1 MKSILSE
8 LVHELLRYKSSSDNA
23 TKAFEESRHNDYLC
37 PLIEQQG
44 NRILDCF
51 VKYHSVAYDVQGIN
65 DRGTD
70 VLLRYYEKSEIG
82 ESESKFIAFQIK
94 SFNDLNAKNYLREL
108 KAQCLESLS
117 AFGEKLDQYY
127 IILCT
132 NKITHRNKIRQ
143 IKNAFASTINVTVI
157 DPSYALTFL
166 RLSPLRINSVVS
178 ILMRDDDIVYE
189 RAIQTLTD
197 FAPTEIAVFLAIVY
211 EALQLLN
218 RNRSLNLNKI
228 VGQNFIIDVFSKVP
242 DYSRDYYGLLV
253 SNIGYE
259 TDDDETDNKPIDLN
273 RELQIRFAEAVD
285 SLEGSLFSFDGDSYE
300 IVIDFDY
307 SLPVQAII
315 LENMVRY
322 EYRGDQLLTYL
333 FDSLGILEH
342 FNIES
347 VDNNDNWE
355 ENFNYSI

>member
-23 TKAFEESRHNDYLC
+23 TKAFENLKHNDHLC

-70 VLLRYYEKSEIG
+70 VLLRYYEKSETG
-82 ESESKFIAFQIK
+82 ESESQFIAFQIK

-117 AFGEKLDQYY
+117 AFGDKLDQYY

-178 ILMRDDDIVYE
+178 ILLRDDDIVYE
-189 RAIQTLTD
+189 RAIRTLID

-211 EALQLLN
+211 EALLK
-218 RNRSLNLNKI
+218 RNRTLNLNEI
-228 VGQNFIIDVFSKVP
+228 VDQNFILDIFSKVP
-242 DYSRDYYGLLV
+242 DYSRDYYGLLG
-253 SNIGYE
+253 SNIEYE
-259 TDDDETDNKPIDLN
+259 NDDDETDNKPIDLK
-273 RELQIRFAEAVD
+273 RDIQIRFAEAVD
-285 SLEGSLFSFDGDSYE
+285 SLDGCLFSFDGDSHE

-347 VDNNDNWE
+347 VDNNDNWSDRGRVLI
-355 ENFNYSI
+355 Y